1 MAQFGSGLFDGLIDG
16 PLDVDAI
23 DVEEGVDCTA
33 VDGKHHFFDF
43 K

>member
-16 PLDVDAI
+16 ALDVEAI
-23 DVEEGVDCTA
+23 DVEEVVDCMA
-33 VDGKHHFFDF
+33 VEGKHHFFDF